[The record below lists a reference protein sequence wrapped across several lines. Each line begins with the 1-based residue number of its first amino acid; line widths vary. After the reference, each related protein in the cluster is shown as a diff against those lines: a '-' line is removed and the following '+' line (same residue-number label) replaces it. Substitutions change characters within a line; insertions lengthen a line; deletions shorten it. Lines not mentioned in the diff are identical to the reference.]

1 MTRNFTTTEVYGL
14 DHKLVRMLDDAR
26 DLAKTPFVITS
37 GFRKGDTKAHGLRKA
52 VDLRCRLHS
61 SKKRQK
67 MIDALREVGFCRMGI
82 YDKHIHV
89 DIATGSKFP
98 QDVTW
103 WGKSN

>member
-1 MTRNFTTTEVYGL
+1 MPRNFTPAEVYGL
-14 DHKLVRMLDDAR
+14 DHKLVNMLDDAR
-26 DLAKTPFVITS
+26 DIAKTPFVITS
-37 GFRKGDTKAHGLRKA
+37 GYRKGDPKAHGLRKA

-67 MIDALREVGFCRMGI
+67 MYDALREVGFTRIGI
-82 YDKHIHV
+82 YDKHLHA
-89 DIATGSKFP
+89 DIAKGKKFP